1 VAGVDTTAPS
11 YYQEAENQTHSP
23 NAKGLRISRRLQ
35 RSSPNVATLADSDD
49 SNGDE
54 EDELEDD
61 SDAELLE
68 RVRKLEGHA
77 QAQSPAPSPP
87 PTTNRKDRKG
97 DDDEDNEPERSS
109 SEEVFPSPGTRA
121 GAEKRRRTL
130 AAKVAPYEPPRG
142 TRAASMV
149 EKERARN
156 TAARRR

>member
-1 VAGVDTTAPS
+1 LAGVDTTAPS
-11 YYQEAENQTHSP
+11 FYLEAENQTDSP
-23 NAKGLRISRRLQ
+23 STKGLRTSRRLQ
-35 RSSPNVATLADSDD
+35 HSSPNVAALADPDD
-49 SNGDE
+49 STSDE

-68 RVRKLEGHA
+68 HVRKLEGHA
-77 QAQSPAPSPP
+77 QAQSPAPR
-87 PTTNRKDRKG
+87 PTASRKKSKG
-97 DDDEDNEPERSS
+97 DDDDNELERSS
-109 SEEVFPSPGTRA
+109 SEEIFPSPGTRA

-156 TAARRR
+156 AAARRR